1 MMLREKMRTLIFALI
16 ASYNAHRK
24 QEWVVAEAEEFQPF
38 DLQALKNSADNKPS
52 QSSSRPEAS
61 VATNRLI
68 FAKGVIMTIISGL
81 VKSVAYHPDVSEAT
95 AACSASVIDV
105 FEARRRLSSEAD
117 GMAKEAEKEQRK
129 RQAVYWLI
137 SLALLISL
145 LVGMLCLVQ
154 SAPQVTTGTDQLS
167 LAAEGEPSQGEVTFG
182 QALQAL
188 SVRR

>member
-1 MMLREKMRTLIFALI
+1 MA
-16 ASYNAHRK
+16 
-24 QEWVVAEAEEFQPF
+24 
-38 DLQALKNSADNKPS
+38 
-52 QSSSRPEAS
+52 
-61 VATNRLI
+61 
-68 FAKGVIMTIISGL
+68 IISGPA
-81 VKSVAYHPDVSEAT
+81 KSAAYHPDVNEAT
-95 AACSASVIDV
+95 AAYSASTIGVV
-105 FEARRRLSSEAD
+105 GVRRRPSLESE
-117 GMAKEAEKEQRK
+117 GTAKGAEKEKGHRK
-129 RQAVYWLI
+129 AVYWLI